1 MLIDSRVWVFLADL
15 LRERDL
21 RSLPRYESFGC
32 FFFSFFWEFPRLP
45 LLDRLVVCGSFL
57 DFSGC
62 CYLVLISML
71 MEPEYIFLVPS
82 GE

>member
-1 MLIDSRVWVFLADL
+1 LADL

-32 FFFSFFWEFPRLP
+32 CDFFSFFWEFPRLP
-45 LLDRLVVCGSFL
+45 LLDRLAALVSFFG
-57 DFSGC
+57 FSGC
-62 CYLVLISML
+62 CCLVLISML
-71 MEPEYIFLVPS
+71 MEPEYLFFVPS